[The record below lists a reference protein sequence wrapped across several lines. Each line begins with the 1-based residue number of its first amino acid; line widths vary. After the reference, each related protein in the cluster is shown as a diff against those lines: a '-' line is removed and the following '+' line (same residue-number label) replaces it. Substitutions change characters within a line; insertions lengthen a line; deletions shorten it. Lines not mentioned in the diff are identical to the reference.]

1 MITNKITNKNNY
13 TNIKSRSAMKFTK
26 FIIGI
31 CALAVVANAHAT
43 LEDPQLSD
51 IPLLQASLY
60 LKDIEMNIHRYKAAM
75 ILMSNTKNRDDFLI
89 NRDEL
94 WGSREQLSYAAV
106 NLEES
111 SHLPYAAENK
121 KLADEVRELLNNC
134 EAYANE
140 KNEIIAVEAKLETA
154 KKEIARAF
162 QDIKDS
168 EMILSKRQLSPDD
181 DELFIKISNV
191 RSIFEVMLSNYIDAD
206 NSQLAYSQ
214 VDQVKKSLAQYE
226 DLMNTSLT
234 KFPELEDSYLK
245 TKSLFD
251 NLFSKKGVGSEYYIY
266 LQKLENQKK
275 TEAYFNKLTKD
286 LLKSIMITNSK
297 IKARLG
303 I

>member
-1 MITNKITNKNNY
+1 
-13 TNIKSRSAMKFTK
+13 
-26 FIIGI
+26 
-31 CALAVVANAHAT
+31 
-43 LEDPQLSD
+43 
-51 IPLLQASLY
+51 
-60 LKDIEMNIHRYKAAM
+60 
-75 ILMSNTKNRDDFLI
+75 
-89 NRDEL
+89 
-94 WGSREQLSYAAV
+94 
-106 NLEES
+106 
-111 SHLPYAAENK
+111 
-121 KLADEVRELLNNC
+121 
-134 EAYANE
+134 
-140 KNEIIAVEAKLETA
+140 
-154 KKEIARAF
+154 
-162 QDIKDS
+162 
-168 EMILSKRQLSPDD
+168 MILSKRQLSPTD

-234 KFPELEDSYLK
+234 KFPELEESYLK